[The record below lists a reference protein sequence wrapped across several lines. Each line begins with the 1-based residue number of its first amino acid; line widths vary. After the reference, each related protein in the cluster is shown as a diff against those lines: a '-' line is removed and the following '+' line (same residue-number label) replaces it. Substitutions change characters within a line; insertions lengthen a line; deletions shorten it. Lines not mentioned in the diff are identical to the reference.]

1 MIHSAQPWAQHS
13 PAARMDCAAAL
24 NPADVPLVVAPR
36 QKDWSRWRLPD
47 STRCRAATQPNA
59 ATGML
64 RVRQRRPKVAQTDR
78 SRRKVVIEAPA
89 RMS

>member
-13 PAARMDCAAAL
+13 PAARMDCAAAP

-36 QKDWSRWRLPD
+36 QKDW
-47 STRCRAATQPNA
+47 CRAATQPNT

-89 RMS
+89 RVS